1 MCNLFGKARFY
12 SKVVPFEEGK
22 DIAKQIAAQMG
33 VLYIWM
39 PLPGDNVE
47 IFVREDM
54 KNVLNEIHDY
64 VMTGHLKLTGG

>member
-1 MCNLFGKARFY
+1 MCDLFGKAKFY

-22 DIAKQIAAQMG
+22 DIAKQIAKQMG

-47 IFVREDM
+47 ILVRKDM
-54 KNVLNEIHDY
+54 KPLLDNITSDI
-64 VMTGHLKLTGG
+64 MGG